1 MLEPKM
7 GKGVVVGKDVHFGED
22 VTVWNYVVIGDGTCI
37 GDGTVIG
44 SFCDIGKNVV
54 IGKDCSIQAHAT
66 ISNGCKVGDDVF
78 IAPNSSLL
86 NDRYPK
92 SSLLTPPQIEDN
104 AVVGGGVIILPGVT
118 VGKKAVVAAGSVVT
132 KDVPAREVVIGVPA
146 KKAMSLEEYEAKR
159 ERYVAQR
166 RSVKK

>member
-7 GKGVVVGKDVHFGED
+7 GKGVVVGKDVHFGEN
-22 VTVWNYVVIGDGTCI
+22 VTVWNYVVIGDGTRI
-37 GDGTVIG
+37 GDDTVIG
-44 SFCDIGKNVV
+44 SFCDIGKKVV
-54 IGKDCSIQAHAT
+54 IGKNCSIQAHAT

-92 SSLLTPPQIEDN
+92 SSLLAPPQIEDN
-104 AVVGGGVIILPGVT
+104 VVIGGGVVILPGVT

-132 KDVPAREVVIGVPA
+132 KDVPPLEVVLGVPA

-159 ERYVAQR
+159 ERYVAQK

>member
-7 GKGVVVGKDVHFGED
+7 GKGVVVGKGVHFGGD
-22 VTVWNYVVIGDGTCI
+22 VTVWNYVVIGDGTRI

-54 IGKDCSIQAHAT
+54 IGKNCSIQTHAT

-104 AVVGGGVIILPGVT
+104 VVIGGGVIILPGVT
-118 VGKKAVVAAGSVVT
+118 IGKKAVVAAGSVVT
-132 KDVPAREVVIGVPA
+132 KDVPAREVVLGVPA
-146 KKAMSLEEYEAKR
+146 KRAMSLNEYEAKR